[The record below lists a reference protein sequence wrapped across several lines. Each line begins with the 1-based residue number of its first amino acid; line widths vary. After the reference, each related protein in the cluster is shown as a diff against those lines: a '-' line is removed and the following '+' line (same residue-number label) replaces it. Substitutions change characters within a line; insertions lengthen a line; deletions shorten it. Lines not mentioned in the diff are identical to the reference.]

1 MIYLVAIVGLGVLI
15 VLHEGGHFLVA
26 RLCGMKVERFSIGFG
41 PTLLGFRRGG
51 TLFQI
56 APIPLGGF
64 VQITGMNPNEEV
76 DKNDPYVYPNRPTW
90 MRFLTIVAGPAA
102 NYLTAMLIV
111 FFTVV
116 VFGMLSNTKTQK
128 IIEPVPGK
136 PAAVA
141 GMAAGDVLVEA
152 NGRPVSADSPISD
165 IIRAGQGAP
174 VTVKVSREGQPMS
187 FTVTP
192 EKQSSGAYQIGI
204 QIGPVNTRVH
214 AGVGTAIRES
224 FVYPYYTTL
233 GILGGLYDMI
243 RGRVHADLSG
253 PIGITKQIAKA
264 AKRGPDE
271 FLGII
276 ALLSVYLGLF
286 NLLPFPALDGG
297 RAIFLAIESITRRRV
312 NPRLEATV
320 HTVGLVFLL
329 GVLVLVSF
337 KDLLGRG

>member
-1 MIYLVAIVGLGVLI
+1 MIYLVAIVGLGLLI

-41 PTLLGFRRGG
+41 PTLIGFKRWG

-64 VQITGMNPNEEV
+64 VQITGMNPNEEF
-76 DKNDPYVYPNRPTW
+76 DPKDPYVYPNRPTW
-90 MRFLTIVAGPAA
+90 MRFATIVAGPAA
-102 NYLTAMLIV
+102 NYLTAILLML
-111 FFTVV
+111 FTVLT
-116 VFGMLSNTKTQK
+116 FGTLTSTKTQRVL
-128 IIEPVPGK
+128 EPVPGK
-136 PAAVA
+136 PAAAA
-141 GMAAGDVLVEA
+141 GMQSGDILVEA
-152 NGRPVSADSPISD
+152 NGQPVSADAPISD
-165 IIRAGQGAP
+165 IIRAGQGKP
-174 VTVKVSREGQPMS
+174 VTVKVLRDGQPLT

-192 EKQSSGAYQIGI
+192 EKQSSGVYQIGI
-204 QIGPVNTRVH
+204 QIGPVNTRVP
-214 AGVGTAIRES
+214 AGVGTALKEAV
-224 FVYPYYTTL
+224 VYPYYTTL

-264 AKRGPDE
+264 VKRGPDE

-286 NLLPFPALDGG
+286 NLLPLPALDGG
-297 RAIFLAIESITRRRV
+297 RALFLAIESVTRRRV

-320 HTVGLVFLL
+320 HTVGRVVLL

-337 KDLLGRG
+337 KDIFGKG

>member
-76 DKNDPYVYPNRPTW
+76 DKNDRYVYPNRPTW

-102 NYLTAMLIV
+102 NYLTAMLII

-136 PAAVA
+136 PAAAA

-152 NGRPVSADSPISD
+152 NGHPVSADSPISD

-174 VTVKVSREGQPMS
+174 VTVKVLREGQPMS

-214 AGVGTAIRES
+214 AGVGTAIKEA